1 MCYDRIS
8 RWRILLFSLRVF
20 LAYRQEAVMG
30 IQNKITSLIF
40 MAVSLIYLLPSPA
53 LAQNLDSN
61 AVVAAD
67 AYTFA
72 KDIAEVNQNDP
83 VFKAL
88 ENAHNKQFGKGN
100 KADEEIKT
108 GSYIQCGN
116 KPCDLDTHVCW
127 QMSNGSGPG
136 GISYSY
142 SCKLKGEEA
151 PRGIY
156 GMAATPCTQDCEK
169 LFISTVSALGGPSVG
184 DVKGAMTMT
193 GADGKTYQVSISST
207 ISVQYANAS
216 NDATR
221 GCEVLPVKLY
231 NYRKCFF
238 CPLVGVI
245 YDGSAKITDVAFSKM
260 AAAFAT
266 LLAVGFA
273 IWVALQVLTQ
283 VSSLTKQDAPKFLAA
298 IIKQSYKV
306 IIAFILLQNSQQ
318 VFEYAVR
325 PILEAG
331 LVFGQNMLT
340 TQDIFKGLDYDET
353 GKYIRQAKEVTGGI
367 HYRLD
372 TYDKLEQYVVAVQ
385 RQIAFMQAVGTSLI
399 CTGSNLM
406 LFHGKIKEFGDGF
419 QMFVQG
425 AVLAIFGFLLSLAF
439 GFYLIDA
446 IVQFG
451 VVGAL
456 LPFLIA
462 AWPFKATAKYT
473 STGTQMLLNSAFLFL
488 FVGLVIS
495 ANVHLINEAL
505 NVTADEKQ
513 NELLSLC
520 GQQSY
525 YLKNKETCDDVL
537 EKTPRMGA
545 LYEIAQ
551 TLNSSDSTKLKELT
565 DISAMGFL
573 ILLFCCFFGFK
584 FTNQAVPLADK
595 FASGSIGKPIA
606 PSIATMG
613 ASFTKSAALK
623 ATENVREAAGDRL
636 ERGVK
641 WAVGLAPRG
650 VKSAWRT
657 IRGKNKSPANSSGS
671 APQTSGSRV
680 ANTPE
685 AGEAQGGRTAAT
697 LSEKSQKPQN
707 NQTPTLNEKEA
718 KTAPTLNEASTA
730 QASVGKHNHNPET
743 VSSDD
748 EEMENMSS
756 TDQIGENE
764 DNNEP
769 ETETYTPEQRDAQR
783 NLDAHRT
790 REQAAANQ
798 GASGRN
804 YSPRRPTPQN
814 SQTVSQGRKK
824 SRGGSKSNRKKQL
837 RRKK

>member
-53 LAQNLDSN
+53 LAQNSSPIDIKAENPLEFVDKHLR
-61 AVVAAD
+61 
-67 AYTFA
+67 
-72 KDIAEVNQNDP
+72 KDTIHPDLMKV
-83 VFKAL
+83 L
-88 ENAHNKQFGKGN
+88 KGDKN
-100 KADEEIKT
+100 I
-108 GSYIQCGN
+108 IQCGSQYCN
-116 KPCDLDTHVCW
+116 L
-127 QMSNGSGPG
+127 SNSYCYEV
-136 GISYSY
+136 SYSDNPNPSFSCSSELY
-142 SCKLKGEEA
+142 SPGETKVFGTIIVTYN
-151 PRGIY
+151 RL
-156 GMAATPCTQDCEK
+156 CTFNCVTK
-169 LFISTVSALGGPSVG
+169 FSNLHSSAIGN
-184 DVKGAMTMT
+184 
-193 GADGKTYQVSISST
+193 DGKVYQISIGSEVSIR
-207 ISVQYANAS
+207 YNNAS

-260 AAAFAT
+260 AVAFAT

-283 VSSLTKQDAPKFLAA
+283 VSSLTKQDAPKFLAS

-520 GQQSY
+520 GQQS
-525 YLKNKETCDDVL
+525 
-537 EKTPRMGA
+537 
-545 LYEIAQ
+545 
-551 TLNSSDSTKLKELT
+551 
-565 DISAMGFL
+565 
-573 ILLFCCFFGFK
+573 
-584 FTNQAVPLADK
+584 
-595 FASGSIGKPIA
+595 
-606 PSIATMG
+606 
-613 ASFTKSAALK
+613 
-623 ATENVREAAGDRL
+623 
-636 ERGVK
+636 
-641 WAVGLAPRG
+641 
-650 VKSAWRT
+650 
-657 IRGKNKSPANSSGS
+657 
-671 APQTSGSRV
+671 
-680 ANTPE
+680 
-685 AGEAQGGRTAAT
+685 
-697 LSEKSQKPQN
+697 
-707 NQTPTLNEKEA
+707 
-718 KTAPTLNEASTA
+718 
-730 QASVGKHNHNPET
+730 
-743 VSSDD
+743 
-748 EEMENMSS
+748 
-756 TDQIGENE
+756 
-764 DNNEP
+764 
-769 ETETYTPEQRDAQR
+769 
-783 NLDAHRT
+783 
-790 REQAAANQ
+790 
-798 GASGRN
+798 
-804 YSPRRPTPQN
+804 
-814 SQTVSQGRKK
+814 
-824 SRGGSKSNRKKQL
+824 
-837 RRKK
+837 